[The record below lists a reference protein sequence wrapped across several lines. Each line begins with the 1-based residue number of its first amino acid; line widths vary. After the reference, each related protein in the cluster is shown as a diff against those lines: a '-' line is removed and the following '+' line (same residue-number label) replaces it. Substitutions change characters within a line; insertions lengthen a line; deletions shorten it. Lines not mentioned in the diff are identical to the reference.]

1 MVVIG
6 VSAAWS
12 DRSIVV
18 SSSGKPERVGAWVK
32 RCQLSAGP
40 LTRNLAYLGSAASGI
55 RCDTTGYVTT
65 RQRSF
70 RLSTETLSL
79 LDRAANRV
87 GESRNALADRLMGE
101 ALRVERHPL
110 VRFQQGAGGRRRPLL
125 AGTRLYIYQ
134 VVGTVKASNGNVA
147 NAAEYLGLPE
157 RLVRAALDYYAE
169 FTEEVDADAE
179 VAQRAE
185 DDERG
190 RWERRQLALG

>member
-1 MVVIG
+1 MRVAKPDETSDFKVVIKCART
-6 VSAAWS
+6 VS
-12 DRSIVV
+12 
-18 SSSGKPERVGAWVK
+18 
-32 RCQLSAGP
+32 
-40 LTRNLAYLGSAASGI
+40 YM
-55 RCDTTGYVTT
+55 TT

-70 RLSTETLSL
+70 RLSTETLSP
-79 LDRAANRV
+79 LDRAADRA
-87 GESRNALADRLMGE
+87 GESRNALADRLLGE

-110 VRFQQGAGGRRRPLL
+110 VRFQQGARGRRQPLL

-157 RLVRAALDYYAE
+157 RLAWAALDYYAE
-169 FTEEVDADAE
+169 FAEEVDADAE
-179 VAQRAE
+179 VAQRVE